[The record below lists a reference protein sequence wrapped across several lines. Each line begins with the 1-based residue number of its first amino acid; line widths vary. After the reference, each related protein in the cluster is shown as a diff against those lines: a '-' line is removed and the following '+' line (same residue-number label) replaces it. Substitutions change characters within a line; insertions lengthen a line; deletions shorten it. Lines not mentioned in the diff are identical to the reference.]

1 MRKNFLRLSL
11 LGLAS
16 CSLLSSCAD
25 FDAGEFTE
33 TTAPNGAVI
42 IHGDGPM
49 TPPSTAAR
57 ERIVRDFLKGRGA
70 GLATEQLAVSREI
83 RGTEGIT
90 HVMMEQTIDGLRVH
104 GAYAKAAI
112 DSRGQLIQM
121 IDNVAR
127 PGANATRA
135 QVSPMEAM
143 TKAFDELG
151 LGTPGEEIGKVGT
164 KTYFEPG
171 AVFYREPSAEKVI
184 YFDTDRA
191 LRQGY
196 LVETWVRADNQ
207 LEHTL
212 IGYDGAVVSTETR
225 TSSDQYNVFTEDP
238 LPGKGGQTVVDGPTS
253 TTESPNGWLN
263 AGTHKTTNITGN
275 NAHAYLDVDANNAAD
290 TGGADVTDGRFL
302 TAADLTQSPKT
313 DDNRNVAVQNLFY
326 FNNYVHDKLYT
337 AGFDEA
343 AGNFQTD
350 NLGRGGSLAKA
361 NDAVNAE
368 AQDGSGTD
376 NANFS
381 TPADGS
387 APRMQ
392 MYLWTP
398 KGDHQVDAGG
408 VTYLAAGAGFGPALS
423 TIGLSDDLAVASP
436 TNGCAA
442 VSGVSGRIAII
453 DRGDCDFT
461 VKVMNAQTA
470 GATGVIIANHVS
482 DSVFTMGGT
491 NRKIKISSVMVGL
504 SDGNALKSQATATIH
519 KAATPPPQLDGDVDA
534 DIVFHEYG
542 HGLTWRMIGSM
553 SGTIAGAL
561 GEGASDVN
569 AFFLNGDDLI
579 GEYSYADLANGIR
592 RHGYEGYNLSY
603 NDICVG
609 GCEVH
614 NDGEIYGA
622 IEWEFRKLGLAV
634 ASNDELYKV
643 WVQGFNFTPAGPSY
657 ENMRSGQLQSAAAY
671 DSTHPG
677 ANLVCKT
684 WQAFAKYGVG
694 AGSSITFSKGGR
706 SITVTESNQI
716 PAGVCP

>member
-1 MRKNFLRLSL
+1 MRDNFLRFSL

-16 CSLLSSCAD
+16 CSLLASCAD

-57 ERIVRDFLKGRGA
+57 ELIVRDFLKGRGA
-70 GLATEQLAVSREI
+70 GLATNQLAVTREI
-83 RGTEGIT
+83 AGAQGIT

-127 PGANATRA
+127 PGASATRA
-135 QVSPMEAM
+135 QVSPSEAM
-143 TKAFDELG
+143 RKAFDELG
-151 LGTPGEEIGKVGT
+151 LGTPGEELGKVGT
-164 KTYFEPG
+164 KTFFEPG
-171 AVFYREPSAEKVI
+171 AVFYREPSAEKVV
-184 YFDTDRA
+184 YFDDARV

-196 LVETWVRADNQ
+196 LIETWVRADNQ

-212 IGYDGAVVSTETR
+212 VGFDGAIVSTETR
-225 TSSDQYNVFTEDP
+225 TSADSYNVYLED
-238 LPGKGGQTVVDGPTS
+238 PGKGGQVPTS
-253 TTESPNGWLN
+253 GPGSTTQSPNGWLGSG
-263 AGTHKTTNITGN
+263 AQTTWVITGN
-275 NAHAYLDVDANNAAD
+275 NVKAYLDKDGNNAPD
-290 TGGADVTDGRFL
+290 SGGVAVTDGNF
-302 TAADLTQSPKT
+302 TAVSDLTQSPSTT
-313 DDNRNVAVQNLFY
+313 DNKSVAVQNLFY
-326 FNNYVHDKLYT
+326 FNNVVHDALYR

-350 NLGRGGSLAKA
+350 NLGRGGAGAKS
-361 NDAVNAE
+361 NDAVLAE

-398 KGDHQVDAGG
+398 TGDHQV
-408 VTYLAAGAGFGPALS
+408 VTSTATYPAAGAGFGPALS
-423 TIGLSDDLAVASP
+423 TAGMPDDFAVASP
-436 TNGCAA
+436 ADGCAA
-442 VSGVSGRIAII
+442 VSGVSGKIAII
-453 DRGDCDFT
+453 DRGTCDFT

-470 GATGVIIANHVS
+470 GASGVIIVNNAGNW
-482 DSVFTMGGT
+482 VFAMGGT
-491 NRKIKISSVMVGL
+491 NRKIKISSVMVGQT
-504 SDGNALKSQATATIH
+504 DGGALKTQASGTIRKNPAH
-519 KAATPPPQLDGDVDA
+519 VPELDGDVDA
-534 DIVFHEYG
+534 DIVYHEYG

-553 SGTIAGAL
+553 SGTISGAL

-579 GEYSYADLANGIR
+579 GEYSYSDTTNGIR
-592 RHGYEGYNLSY
+592 RHRYEGYNLSY

-622 IEWEFRKLGLAV
+622 IEWEFRKQGLLA
-634 ASNDELYKV
+634 ASNDDLYAV
-643 WVQGFNFTPAGPSY
+643 WVQGLNFVPAGPSY
-657 ENMRSGQLQSAAAY
+657 ENMRDGQLQSAAAY
-671 DSTHPG
+671 DAAHGTD
-677 ANLVCKT
+677 LVCAT
-684 WQAFAKYGVG
+684 WRAFAKYGVG
-694 AGSSITFSKGGR
+694 VGSSATFDRRGR
-706 SITVTESNQI
+706 LRIVEKTDVPSTCQ
-716 PAGVCP
+716 